1 MGLINKKK
9 KKIGNYGLNLMFH
22 EDHWKDEELSLAAY
36 EREKWKKILKRKG
49 HILYKSSVNVFDL

>member
-1 MGLINKKK
+1 MMGPRNKKK

-36 EREKWKKILKRKG
+36 EGEKWKKILKRRG
-49 HILYKSSVNVFDL
+49 QTFTSYGPIFDL